1 MVEVLVI
8 TCDSLEAEVEIITGA
23 PELEGKLA
31 TVPVDTVKDQEILSL
46 NMTPNL
52 VALDL
57 IKFFLRCSNIAFKI
71 NMKES

>member
-23 PELEGKLA
+23 TELEGKLA

-46 NMTPNL
+46 NMTPTV

-57 IKFFLRCSNIAFKI
+57 IRFFYKVQ
-71 NMKES
+71 